1 MHAWIGQFTVNYLPI
16 GVCWYEATWHK
27 WSTQKKRKCIIEKV
41 NQAIRITTSV
51 FCAWQFTACIHNCWC
66 TLLVMDKTTD
76 DSFFI
81 KLFQNY
87 LCHLLEDLFFH
98 LFLRAYVSNAA
109 ESINQ
114 SIQLSIYVIL
124 PFSTQCN
131 VFN

>member
-1 MHAWIGQFTVNYLPI
+1 
-16 GVCWYEATWHK
+16 
-27 WSTQKKRKCIIEKV
+27 
-41 NQAIRITTSV
+41 
-51 FCAWQFTACIHNCWC
+51 
-66 TLLVMDKTTD
+66 MDKTTD

-87 LCHLLEDLFFH
+87 LCHLLEDLFVH

-109 ESINQ
+109 ELINQ